1 MEQSSRFL
9 FLLKAPGADMNI
21 LIVDDEKGLR
31 KGLSTLFQREGY
43 ETYTAGD
50 FETALDLVT
59 RMEIHIALLD
69 IRLADRDGVELL
81 KAIREINSDITCL
94 MITGYGSISN
104 AVEAMKAGAADYLL
118 KPLDSEYL
126 IKIVATRVEMKQLKK
141 ENILLK
147 EKQKE
152 EMLEYDFRT
161 SQKRMKN
168 IINISDKVK
177 NTDTTVLITGES
189 GTGKEVLSR
198 YIHFSS
204 NRKEAPFVGVNC
216 AALSETLLLSELF
229 GHEKGSF
236 TGAFERKIG
245 KFELADRGTLFL
257 DEIGDMNLDAQAKLL
272 RVLEEGTLERVGGN
286 RTIKVNI
293 RIIAATNQSLPD
305 LIRKRQFREDLYYRL
320 NVISLELPALRD
332 RPEDILHLAEY
343 FKNFYS
349 RKYRKGEL
357 SFSPMACRS
366 MQTYPW
372 PGNVRELKNLINQT
386 VLLSDG
392 GDLMPDGLEEIPIR
406 RNKPD
411 EETVLLEKNEAGTLQ
426 DRIDSVTEKLEKSI
440 IEKALISNKF
450 NKTAAAEELGV
461 TRKTLFNKISK
472 YGL

>member
-1 MEQSSRFL
+1 
-9 FLLKAPGADMNI
+9 MNI

-50 FETALDLVT
+50 FETALDLVNRT
-59 RMEIHIALLD
+59 EIHIALLD

-94 MITGYGSISN
+94 MITGYGSINN
-104 AVEAMKAGAADYLL
+104 AVEAMRAGAADYLL

-126 IKIVATRVEMKQLKK
+126 IKTVETRVEMKQLKK

-152 EMLEYDFRT
+152 EMLEYDFST
-161 SQKRMKN
+161 SHEGMKK
-168 IINISDKVK
+168 IMEVSDKVK
-177 NTDTTVLITGES
+177 DTDTTVLITGES

-204 NRKEAPFVGVNC
+204 NRKDAPFVGVNC

-236 TGAFERKIG
+236 TGAYERKIG

-257 DEIGDMNLDAQAKLL
+257 DEIGDMSPDAQAKLL

-305 LIRKRQFREDLYYRL
+305 LIRKKQFREDLFYRL

-332 RPEDILHLAEY
+332 RTEDILPLAEY
-343 FKNFYS
+343 FKRLYS
-349 RKYRKGEL
+349 RKYRKGDL
-357 SFSPMACRS
+357 SFSPEAVSTMR
-366 MQTYPW
+366 TYSW
-372 PGNVRELKNLINQT
+372 PGNVRELKNLVNQT

-392 GDLMPDGLEEIPIR
+392 GELMPAGLEKSSR
-406 RNKPD
+406 RSDSSGERNGLM
-411 EETVLLEKNEAGTLQ
+411 ESTEGETLQ
-426 DRIDSVTEKLEKSI
+426 KMMDSVTEKLEKDI
-440 IEKALISNKF
+440 IEQALIRHKF

-472 YGL
+472 YSL

>member
-257 DEIGDMNLDAQAKLL
+257 DEIGDMTLDAQAKLL